1 MIIHHRLEQG
11 TVIIGLN
18 GRMDCNSR
26 KSFLEAIEQA
36 RKQGLDH
43 VVLDMAGLSFID
55 SAGLGLI
62 SMTSDSLQPDHKYLS
77 IIHPPDHV
85 RDLLELTRVSHK
97 VPYYGSLHE
106 AVKAWPARKMS
117 HPAQMTRAGS

>member
-11 TVIIGLN
+11 AVLIGLN
-18 GRMDCNSR
+18 GRMDFNSR
-26 KSFLEAIEQA
+26 KSILEAIEQA

-43 VVLDMAGLSFID
+43 IVLDMAGLSFID

-62 SMTSDSLQPDHKYLS
+62 SMTSDSLQSDHKYLS
-77 IIHPPDHV
+77 IIHPSDHV

-117 HPAQMTRAGS
+117 HPA